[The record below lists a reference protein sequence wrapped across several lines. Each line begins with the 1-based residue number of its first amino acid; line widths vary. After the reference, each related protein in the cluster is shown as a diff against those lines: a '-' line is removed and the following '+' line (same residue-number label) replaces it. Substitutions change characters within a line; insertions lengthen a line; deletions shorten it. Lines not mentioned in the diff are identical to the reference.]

1 MAMTTDF
8 DAWLE
13 PINLETEEES
23 GDLILSV
30 TYVKTVGEFT
40 TIMDKNGRF
49 LVTGWTGDTLLLVG
63 EVAQQAFIAEVKKIQ
78 TTLPDEDEAAF
89 QRAMDDPK
97 A

>member
-13 PINLETEEES
+13 PIDLQTEEEA

-30 TYVKTVGEFT
+30 TNIQTVDEFT
-40 TIMDKNGRF
+40 TVMDKKGRF
-49 LVTGWTGDTLLLVG
+49 LVTGWTGDTLLLVNEG
-63 EVAQQAFIAEVKKIQ
+63 ARQAFIAEVKKIQ
-78 TTLPDEDEAAF
+78 ITLPDEDESAF
-89 QRAMDDPK
+89 QLAMDDPK